1 MLLGNT
7 VAFAQVDRDETF
19 LPAKVIEGPGVPR
32 ECRSKATFSALGLRC
47 IDRLEGQI
55 DKRLPE
61 PTVDDIVAML
71 MDPRTKAMVRDFVT
85 EPALAAAERQIQ
97 RELLVIAKAMRAPTT
112 GQCDIVTYYWIMIC
126 QIF

>member
-7 VAFAQVDRDETF
+7 VAFATVDRDDTF

-112 GQCDIVTYYWIMIC
+112 GQCDIVTY
-126 QIF
+126 